1 MGMVKILVG
10 VKYSLQVE
18 NLSID
23 PKNRSILIDE
33 TPKKMGDMD
42 KRALE
47 EAIRIKE
54 KHGGEVVVLCVGPKE
69 ANKILLEAYA
79 MGADEAYLV
88 PIEDLYDTS
97 FVANIFSKFYKGKG
111 PFDLVIL
118 GGASTDS
125 FSGTLGARIASLL
138 GIPIIP
144 FVIKLDLR
152 DGNIVGESVLDDGKY
167 EYKSKLPAIITVT
180 LEINEPRIPKLKD
193 ILRAKRKKIN
203 EISISD
209 LGLEKVNNLV
219 ITKDVRAYEEKRK
232 GVILDASDPSK
243 LDEVIDKLVNYL
255 KEEGVL

>member
-1 MGMVKILVG
+1 MVKILVG

-23 PKNRSILIDE
+23 PKNRSILLDE

-88 PIEDLYDTS
+88 PFEGFYDTS
-97 FVANIFSKFYKGKG
+97 FIANVFSKFYETKG
-111 PFDLVIL
+111 PFDLIIL

-125 FSGTLGARIASLL
+125 FSGTLGARIAGLL
-138 GIPIIP
+138 NIPVVP
-144 FVIKLDLR
+144 FVSKLDLENR
-152 DGNIVGESVLDDGKY
+152 AIIGESALDDGKY
-167 EYKSKLPAIITVT
+167 KYKCNTPAVVTVT

-203 EISISD
+203 EISVSD
-209 LGLEKVNNLV
+209 LGLGEISNLV
-219 ITKDVRAYEEKRK
+219 ITRDVKAYEEKRK
-232 GVILDASDPSK
+232 QIILDASEPSK

>member
-1 MGMVKILVG
+1 MVRTLVG
-10 VKYSLQVE
+10 IKYSLQVE

-23 PKNRSILIDE
+23 PKTREILLDE

-54 KHGGEVVVLCVGPKE
+54 KHGGEVVVLCIGPKE

-79 MGADEAYLV
+79 MGADEAYLIPV
-88 PIEDLYDTS
+88 EEFHDTG
-97 FVANIFSKFYKGKG
+97 FIANVFSKFYESKG
-111 PFDLVIL
+111 PFDLVML

-138 GIPIIP
+138 NIPIIP
-144 FVIKLDLR
+144 FVSKLDVE
-152 DGNIVGESVLDDGKY
+152 NNEITAESALDDGKY
-167 EYKSKLPAIITVT
+167 TYKSKMPVVVTVT

-203 EISISD
+203 ELSVSD
-209 LGLEKVNNLV
+209 LGLGEISDLV
-219 ITKDVRAYEEKRK
+219 ITTDVKAYEEKRK
-232 GVILDASDPSK
+232 QVILDASDPSK
-243 LDEVIDKLVNYL
+243 LDEVIDKLINYL